1 MEAVHLPTRRAHAH
15 PVPQRPANG
24 AVHMGALAE
33 VAGAVAAAA
42 HAVGYVFSDNIFS
55 DKTTLLLHAATHS
68 ILA

>member
-1 MEAVHLPTRRAHAH
+1 
-15 PVPQRPANG
+15 
-24 AVHMGALAE
+24 MGALAE